1 MAVHSPEAPIRD
13 AHARKSVSQMRT
25 HTHAELE
32 EAGCARWEC
41 HVGGAVRVMHQQGM
55 RAPPLTP
62 AAQPGVLSPC
72 VLWHPVGSQEA
83 MDTYA
88 SRLETSW
95 RVQEYEESPAWT

>member
-55 RAPPLTP
+55 RPSANPSCSAGCIKPMCAVAPSRKSGGDGHLCV
-62 AAQPGVLSPC
+62 APGDL
-72 VLWHPVGSQEA
+72 
-83 MDTYA
+83 
-88 SRLETSW
+88 LEGA
-95 RVQEYEESPAWT
+95 RV